1 MAITLGSSGYVTSGL
16 VLHLDSRNTSSYPGT
31 GTVWTDLVGSG
42 INAAL
47 VNSPTYSSGS
57 ITFNGST
64 QYAIIPNNTSLD
76 NQSITMESWCMLTN
90 TVQNGFIF
98 EKGVVNTQYS
108 MFFEAASGTFIFR
121 TQGLSNGDIT
131 FKANTYVPTNTWVHI
146 VCTYASGV
154 KSIYVNGLL
163 VTQVSGITGTIPT
176 TATGSSVGV
185 YGGYSGG
192 HSYYFNG
199 GISLIRVYNR
209 ALTLA
214 EIKQNF
220 SYGGITLSDGSVQG
234 SAYSSTNDTGKLLA
248 TATFSAT
255 GTWTKP
261 AGCGKVIVKVVAGG
275 GGASGHCE
283 SGGAGGY
290 SEKVIDVTAVATVAV
305 TVGAGGAATGYYA
318 AAPQGGTSSFGS
330 YCSATGGCGAN
341 QNASHTG
348 GHGGVGSSGDVNFL
362 GGSGTGHA
370 NNGNQQCVAR
380 GGSVYWGGCSGSS
393 HSDNNPS
400 NMYYMAPGSGGTGGN
415 QGYNYRAGGGG
426 LVVVYSYA

>member
-1 MAITLGSSGYVTSGL
+1 MAITLGGSYVTSGL
-16 VLHLDSRNTSSYPGT
+16 VLHLDSRNTSSYSGS

-47 VNSPTYSSGS
+47 VNSPTYSSGA

-64 QYAIIPNNTSLD
+64 QYAIISNNTSLD
-76 NQSITMESWCMLTN
+76 SQSITMESWCMLTK
-90 TVQNGFIF
+90 TVQEGFIF

-108 MFFEAASGTFIFR
+108 MFFESGGNFIFR
-121 TQGLSNGDIT
+121 TQGLSNGDLS

-146 VCTYASGV
+146 VCTYSGGV
-154 KSIYVNGLL
+154 KSIYVNGVL
-163 VTQVSGITGTIPT
+163 VAQVTGITGTIPT

-192 HSYYFNG
+192 RAYYFNG

-209 ALTLA
+209 ALSLA

-220 SYGGITLSDGSVQG
+220 SYGGITLGDGSVQG
-234 SAYSSTNDTGKLLA
+234 SAFVSANDTGKLLA
-248 TATFSAT
+248 TTTFSAAGA

-261 AGCGKVIVKVVAGG
+261 AGCRKVIVKVVAGG
-275 GGASGHCE
+275 GGATGHCE

-290 SEKVIDVTAVATVAV
+290 SEKVIDVTAVSTVAV
-305 TVGAGGAATGYYA
+305 TVGGGGAAAGYYTVCA
-318 AAPQGGTSSFGS
+318 QGGTSSFGS
-330 YCSATGGCGAN
+330 YCSATGGYGAN

-370 NNGNQQCVAR
+370 NNGSQQCVAR
-380 GGSVYWGGCSGSS
+380 GGSTYWGGCSGTS
-393 HSDNNPS
+393 HNNHNPS
-400 NMYYMAPGSGGTGGN
+400 NIYYMAPGTGGTGGN
-415 QGYNYRAGGGG
+415 QGYNYRAGAAG